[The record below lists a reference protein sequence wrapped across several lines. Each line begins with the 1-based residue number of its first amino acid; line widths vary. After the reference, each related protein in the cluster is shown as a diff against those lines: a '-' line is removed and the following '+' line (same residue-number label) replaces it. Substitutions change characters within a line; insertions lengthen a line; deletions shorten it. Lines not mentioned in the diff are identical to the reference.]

1 MGSSSLLALRGA
13 FALLFGATVLLWPA
27 MSLPALVLAFGIYV
41 LLDGIAAVAIGT
53 REGER
58 EHAWLWL
65 LEGFAGVGL
74 GLAALAWTRT
84 AAELLVLAIGLWA
97 IATGAAEIA
106 VAGRLRR
113 EVPGEVLLLAAGVAS
128 VLLGIAVF
136 FVPSTSAVGL
146 VLLFGLYG
154 LVFGASLLGQAFRLR
169 RSVHRVG
176 GGGRHFRHKP
186 RAA

>member
-1 MGSSSLLALRGA
+1 
-13 FALLFGATVLLWPA
+13 
-27 MSLPALVLAFGIYV
+27 
-41 LLDGIAAVAIGT
+41 
-53 REGER
+53 
-58 EHAWLWL
+58 
-65 LEGFAGVGL
+65 
-74 GLAALAWTRT
+74 
-84 AAELLVLAIGLWA
+84 LWA